1 MSLRQRLIR
10 IFAGAMLAA
19 AACSPA
25 CANTRVAL
33 VIGNGAYQNAAK
45 LANPANDAG
54 DVAQLLRRVGF
65 DVIDGRDLDQRAM
78 VEKIREF
85 GRKLERADVALFFY
99 AGHGLQVAGKNY
111 LVPIDA
117 KLERPGDLNF
127 ETIDLA
133 QVQAQMAAENRVNLI
148 FLDACR
154 DNPLARTLA
163 RSMGGG
169 TRAIAVSQ
177 GLASVQST
185 VGTMIAYATQP
196 DDVAL
201 DGQGRNSPFT
211 TALLKH
217 AATPGLEISTVMK
230 RVRVDVI
237 ATTRGKQVPWDH
249 SSLTGDVVL
258 VAPAAGP
265 PPAAAV
271 AGPGEA
277 ERVWA
282 EVAKTTNPA
291 VLEAFIARYGDSFH
305 ANLARARLDELKA
318 QTVAALPPRPAMPGG
333 KETEPRIVGTLPS
346 ARPLRVKDVF
356 KSCDACPEMVVV
368 PPGSFTMGSPANEP
382 SRSTAEGPQRV
393 VTLAKPF
400 AVSRFAVT
408 FAEWDACVADRG
420 CNGYR
425 PADEGWDRGR
435 RPVINVSWHDA
446 KAYVTWLSRKT
457 GRPYRLLSEAEREY
471 VARAGTSTPFW
482 FGATVSPQ
490 QANYD
495 ASRAYNGGP
504 TGDNRERTV
513 LVDSFAANPWGLY
526 QVHGNVWEWVEDCW
540 HADYTNAPSDGAA
553 VGGECTRRVLR
564 GGSWV
569 DAPGFLRSAFRKGD
583 QAAARDQSIGFRVAT
598 PLN

>member
-10 IFAGAMLAA
+10 MLAGAALAA
-19 AACSPA
+19 AAWSPA
-25 CANTRVAL
+25 CADTRVAL
-33 VIGNGAYQNAAK
+33 VIGNGAYQNANK
-45 LANPANDAG
+45 LANPANDAA
-54 DVAQLLRRVGF
+54 DVAHLLRQVGF

-78 VEKIREF
+78 VEKIRDF
-85 GRKLERADVALFFY
+85 GRKLEQADVALFFY
-99 AGHGLQVAGKNY
+99 AGHGLQVGGKNY

-127 ETIDLA
+127 EAIDLA

-237 ATTRGKQVPWDH
+237 ASTRGKQVPWDH

-258 VAPAAGP
+258 VAPAAGAA
-265 PPAAAV
+265 PAAAA
-271 AGPGEA
+271 AGPSEA

-282 EVAKTTNPA
+282 EASKTRNPA
-291 VLEAFIARYGDSFH
+291 VLEAFMARYRDSFY
-305 ANLARARLDELKA
+305 ADLARARLEELKA
-318 QTVAALPPRPAMPGG
+318 QTLAALPAQPLPPST
-333 KETEPRIVGTLPS
+333 KETEPRVGVLPTG
-346 ARPLRVKDVF
+346 RPLRVKDVF
-356 KSCDACPEMVVV
+356 KSCETCPEMVVV
-368 PPGSFTMGSPANEP
+368 PPGSFTMGSPANEHA
-382 SRSTAEGPQRV
+382 RSSAEGPQHV
-393 VTLAKPF
+393 VTIAKPF

-435 RPVINVSWHDA
+435 RPVINVSWNDA

-471 VARAGTSTPFW
+471 VARAGTTTPFW
-482 FGATVSPQ
+482 FGATVSSQ

-495 ASRAYNGGP
+495 ATRAYNGGP
-504 TGDNRERTV
+504 TGENREKTV
-513 LVDSFAANPWGLY
+513 SVDTFAANPWGLY
-526 QVHGNVWEWVEDCW
+526 QVHGNVWEWVEDCF
-540 HADYTNAPSDGAA
+540 HADYTNAPSDGSA

-569 DAPGFLRSAFRKGD
+569 DAPGFLRAAFRKGD
-583 QAAARDQSIGFRVAT
+583 QMSARDQSIGFRVAT

>member
-1 MSLRQRLIR
+1 MGLRQRLIR
-10 IFAGAMLAA
+10 IIAGAALAA
-19 AACSPA
+19 AVCSPA
-25 CANTRVAL
+25 CADTRVAL
-33 VIGNGAYQNAAK
+33 VIGNGAYQNANK
-45 LANPANDAG
+45 LANPANDAA
-54 DVAQLLRRVGF
+54 DVAQMLRNVGF

-78 VEKIREF
+78 VEKIRDF

-99 AGHGLQVAGKNY
+99 AGHGLQVAGRNY
-111 LVPIDA
+111 LVPVDA

-154 DNPLARTLA
+154 DNPLARSLA

-169 TRAIAVSQ
+169 TRAISVSQ

-237 ATTRGKQVPWDH
+237 ASTRGKQVPWDH
-249 SSLTGDVVL
+249 SSLTGDVLL
-258 VAPAAGP
+258 VAPAAGSA
-265 PPAAAV
+265 PAAA
-271 AGPGEA
+271 APGPSEA

-282 EVAKTTNPA
+282 EASKTKNPA
-291 VLEAFIARYGDSFH
+291 VLEAFIARYGDSFY
-305 ANLARARLDELKA
+305 ADLARARLEELRS
-318 QTVAALPPRPAMPGG
+318 QTLAALPAPGRPTTSGG
-333 KETEPRIVGTLPS
+333 T
-346 ARPLRVKDVF
+346 RPLRVKDVF
-356 KSCDACPEMVVV
+356 QSCDVCPEMVVV
-368 PPGSFTMGSPANEP
+368 PPGSFTMGSPGNEP
-382 SRSTAEGPQRV
+382 ARSTAEGPQHA
-393 VTLAKPF
+393 VTIAKPF

-435 RPVINVSWHDA
+435 RPVINVSWNDA
-446 KAYVTWLSRKT
+446 KAYVMWLSRKT

-482 FGATVSPQ
+482 FGATVSTQ

-495 ASRAYNGGP
+495 GTRGYNGGG
-504 TGDNRERTV
+504 TGENREKTV

-540 HADYTNAPSDGAA
+540 HADYANAPSDGSA

-564 GGSWV
+564 GGSWT

-583 QAAARDQSIGFRVAT
+583 QMSARDQSIGFRVAA
-598 PLN
+598 PLQ